1 MKIIKHTYKS
11 ALLYLLE
18 YIQISSTC
26 IYALARQHSDDWNLA
41 AIQQH
46 QWNFQ
51 IVSLF
56 SNVNMMKQAIDGEQE
71 FYAGPNA
78 GKLATEA

>member
-46 QWNFQ
+46 QWTFK
-51 IVSLF
+51 S
-56 SNVNMMKQAIDGEQE
+56 SAYSASKHDAAIDGEQE